1 MDIIFNLRGDL
12 IKIPRYEFE
21 VITEESWFISDLV
34 NNTELNNQEEIYN
47 LWEDKNIFMSIIDSI
62 RYRQILLN
70 KTVTIEQFLA
80 LANKWNVP
88 DWLIKLAELKKN
100 TIKTNILELT
110 KIFQCK
116 NCSIGF
122 KINENTNTSCRHHS
136 KIVNYNGNYWECCGQ
151 DRDSEGCCKGYHIP
165 SVHDLRS
172 YVDINYKIV
181 NLNYILEKNII
192 NIDDDDNIEIVD

>member
-1 MDIIFNLRGDL
+1 MDITFNLRGDI

-21 VITEESWFISDLV
+21 VISRESWFINNLV
-34 NNTELNNQEEIYN
+34 NNTESNNQEDIYN

-62 RYRQILLN
+62 RYRQVLLN
-70 KTVTIEQFLA
+70 KNVTIEQFLA

-88 DWLIKLAELKKN
+88 DWLIKLAELKQN
-100 TIKTNILELT
+100 TQKTNILELT

-122 KINENTNTSCRHHS
+122 KINENTNTSCRYHS

-165 SVHDLRS
+165 CVHDLRS

-181 NLNYILEKNII
+181 NLNKKLEKNNIK
-192 NIDDDDNIEIVD
+192 IDDDDNIEIVD